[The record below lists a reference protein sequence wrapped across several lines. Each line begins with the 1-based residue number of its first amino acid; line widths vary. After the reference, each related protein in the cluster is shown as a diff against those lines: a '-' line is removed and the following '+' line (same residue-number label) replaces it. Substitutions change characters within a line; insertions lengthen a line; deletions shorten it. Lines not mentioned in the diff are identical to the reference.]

1 MATLLNSQLA
11 EPPDF
16 ARDALKTLPLNGQAD
31 RCASAVNDLQLD
43 LIGETIELAASYA
56 RSAAEAA
63 WRDDKVTLGVHLRQL
78 RLCVITAIQTFK
90 ELSDCPREKA
100 DAL

>member
-1 MATLLNSQLA
+1 MTTF
-11 EPPDF
+11 PP
-16 ARDALKTLPLNGQAD
+16 NGPAD

-90 ELSDCPREKA
+90 ELSDGPHEKA
-100 DAL
+100 EAS